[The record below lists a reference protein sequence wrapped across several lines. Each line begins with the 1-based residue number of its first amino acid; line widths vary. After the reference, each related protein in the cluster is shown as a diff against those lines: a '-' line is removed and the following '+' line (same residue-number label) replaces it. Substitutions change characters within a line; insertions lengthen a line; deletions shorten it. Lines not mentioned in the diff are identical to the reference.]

1 MQFGIDFWM
10 GFVYFSGVEIG
21 YALWQRKPLRQEED
35 DVNALFCSFAPRAL
49 SRTVRDFLLGRLY
62 RTVMFCVTAGFLEGT
77 GMDRE
82 AARRRIEALRMEIR
96 YHNVRYYVLDQPEV
110 SDAEYDR
117 LIRELETLEAAYPDL
132 VTLDSPTQRVG
143 AQPAEEF
150 GTVSHAVPMLS
161 LSNALSEEEA
171 LEFDARVKRL
181 LETKEDVAYVVEPK
195 LDGLG
200 VELVYE
206 EGGLTV
212 GSTRGDG
219 LVGEDVTQNLR
230 TVRAI
235 PLVLTGEGIPMR
247 LEARGEVFMRLADF
261 ESLNRRRLEGG
272 EPAFAN
278 PRNAAAG
285 SLRQLDP
292 RITAGRPL
300 DIFFYAVGRIEGRS
314 FETHWGVLE
323 ALKEWGLR
331 VNPRNRRCTHIVE
344 ALAYYRVLKE
354 EREILGYEADGV
366 VLKVDRL
373 DLQRRLG
380 ERSRSPRW
388 AVAYKFPP
396 KQETTVIRDIVVQV
410 GRTGALT
417 PVALMDPV
425 RVGGV
430 KVNRATL
437 HNQDEMDR
445 KDLRIGDTVVV
456 QRAGDVIPEV
466 VAVVPSRRTGGE
478 RRFVIPDRCPVC
490 GADVLKSEDEVVAR
504 CTGIACSAQLKERIQ
519 HFASKRAMDID
530 GLGEK
535 LVAQLVDKG
544 LVKDVGDLYGLTK
557 EPLAGLERMADT
569 SAQNLLDALEVSKR
583 RDPARVLYALG
594 IRHVGEH
601 VARVLMAAFGSIEG
615 LAGASEE
622 DLTATYEIGP
632 EVARS
637 VKAFFEQE
645 ENRRVIE
652 KLRASGVQFGVVEQ
666 REEAAPLEGKRF
678 VFTGALERFTREQA
692 EALVEQ
698 LGGRATSSVSTKTD
712 YVVAG
717 RDAGSK
723 LEKARALGVKV
734 LSEEQFEVLV
744 GEA

>member
-1 MQFGIDFWM
+1 M
-10 GFVYFSGVEIG
+10 GRE
-21 YALWQRKPLRQEED
+21 
-35 DVNALFCSFAPRAL
+35 RAQ
-49 SRTVRDFLLGRLY
+49 
-62 RTVMFCVTAGFLEGT
+62 A
-77 GMDRE
+77 
-82 AARRRIEALRMEIR
+82 RIEALREKIR
-96 YHNVRYYVLDQPEV
+96 YHNVRYYVLDQPEI

-117 LIRELETLEAAYPDL
+117 LMRELEELEAVYPDL
-132 VTLDSPTQRVG
+132 ITPDSPTQRVG
-143 AQPAEEF
+143 AQPVEEF
-150 GTVSHAVPMLS
+150 GTVPHAVPMLS
-161 LSNALSEEEA
+161 LSNALSEQEVW
-171 LEFDARVKRL
+171 EFDARAKRL
-181 LETKEDVAYVVEPK
+181 LGMEEDVAYVAEPK

-206 EGGLTV
+206 EGRLTV

-219 LVGEDVTQNLR
+219 FVGEDVTQNLR
-230 TVRAI
+230 TVRAV
-235 PLVLTGEGIPMR
+235 PLVLVGEGIPAW
-247 LEARGEVFMRLADF
+247 LEARGEVFMRLEDF
-261 ESLNRRRLEGG
+261 EALNRRRMEQG
-272 EPAFAN
+272 EPVFAN

-292 RITAGRPL
+292 RITAERPL

-314 FETHWGVLE
+314 FETHWETLE
-323 ALKEWGLR
+323 ALKGWGLR
-331 VNPRNRRCTHIVE
+331 INPRNRRCAHIGE
-344 ALAYYRVLKE
+344 ALSYYQELKE
-354 EREILGYEADGV
+354 EREALGYEADGV

-417 PVALMDPV
+417 PVAVMDPV

-430 KVNRATL
+430 EVSRATL
-437 HNQDEMDR
+437 HNQDEVDR
-445 KDLRIGDTVVV
+445 KDIRIGDTVVV

-466 VAVVPSRRTGGE
+466 VAVVTSKRTGKE
-478 RRFVIPDRCPVC
+478 RRFELPDRCPVC
-490 GADVLKSEDEVVAR
+490 GAEVLKLEGEAVAR
-504 CTGIACSAQLKERIQ
+504 CTGMACPAQLKERIR

-544 LVKDVGDLYGLTK
+544 LVKDVADLYGLMK
-557 EPLAGLERMADT
+557 DHIAGLERMADK
-569 SAQNLLDALEVSKR
+569 SAQNLLDALEASKN

-601 VARVLMAAFGSIEG
+601 VARVLIEAFGSIER

-622 DLTATYEIGP
+622 ELTATYEIGP

-637 VKAFFEQE
+637 VKTFFEQE

-652 KLRASGVQFGVVEQ
+652 KLKAAGVQFGVS
-666 REEAAPLEGKRF
+666 EEKAEPMPLEGKRF
-678 VFTGALERFTREQA
+678 VFTGALERFTREEA
-692 EALVEQ
+692 ESLVER
-698 LGGRATSSVSTKTD
+698 LGGRATSSVSKKTD

-723 LEKARALGVKV
+723 LDKARALGVRV
-734 LSEEQFEVLV
+734 LSEEEFEALV
-744 GEA
+744 GQA